1 MSNKDLFKGAI
12 AEAKSVREAAI
23 ANAKEALEETL
34 TPHLKDMLATKLQ
47 EMEAAEIEEEVTEEV
62 LEDEMAEAH
71 CTDEDVDEVEIN
83 EEEEEASEEDNNDE
97 AEEEEEA
104 EDDSDN
110 SEDEAEEEAPA
121 EEETVAEV
129 PFEDL
134 KDEIRAIIA
143 SELEKIDL
151 GDEAEGEEEIEITDV
166 PEEPTQE
173 EPAAEEEDNMFDLN
187 ELLREI
193 EEGNYGKDVDEEQ
206 VEESIEEKAEEAE
219 EDKMEEEL
227 KEALETIES
236 LRNDLHEVNLL
247 NSKLLYVNKLF
258 KSNNLTESQKA
269 NVIASFDKAETVK
282 EVKLVF
288 ETFSSNIKKES
299 QKIVKEAKLA
309 NASRATGTTA
319 KKPEIISESNSAVTR
334 MQKLA
339 GIIK

>member
-83 EEEEEASEEDNNDE
+83 EDEEEASEEENNDE
-97 AEEEEEA
+97 AEEEEA
-104 EDDSDN
+104 EDDSEQ
-110 SEDEAEEEAPA
+110 SEDEAEEEPAA
-121 EEETVAEV
+121 EEPTVDEI
-129 PFEDL
+129 PFEEL

-143 SELEKIDL
+143 SELEKVDL

-173 EPAAEEEDNMFDLN
+173 EPAEEEEAEMFDLN

-193 EEGNYGKDVDEEQ
+193 EEGNYGKDVDEEKADET
-206 VEESIEEKAEEAE
+206 VEETVEEAE
-219 EDKMEEEL
+219 EEKVDEEL
-227 KEALETIES
+227 AEALDTIES
-236 LRNDLHEVNLL
+236 LRKDLHEVNLL

-299 QKIVKEAKLA
+299 QSIVKEAKLA
-309 NASRATGTTA
+309 SASRATGTTA

>member
-104 EDDSDN
+104 KDDSEE

-143 SELEKIDL
+143 SELEKVDL

-206 VEESIEEKAEEAE
+206 VEESIEEKAEEAVE
-219 EDKMEEEL
+219 EAVEEAEEEKVDEEL
-227 KEALETIES
+227 QEALETIQS
-236 LRNDLHEVNLL
+236 LRKDLHEVNLL

-282 EVKLVF
+282 EVNLVF
-288 ETFSSNIKKES
+288 VTFSSTIKKES
-299 QKIVKEAKLA
+299 QSIVKEDK
-309 NASRATGTTA
+309 
-319 KKPEIISESNSAVTR
+319 
-334 MQKLA
+334 
-339 GIIK
+339 